1 MVARNE
7 RAACYAP
14 FEPQQFDGASGGDR
28 RFDLVE
34 LQRPEAS
41 EFSSSGVIAVVPASL
56 RKGGETVGTFAGEQQ
71 PDGLGRGLR
80 GGYAS
85 GRPTT
90 HLESKRAHRAG
101 QEASRRDSLGGKPA
115 TRCDHSDDDAVP
127 SSSMGS
133 DSGPSWGGQSRH
145 RRVSIHPPNRP
156 TRLAFTCKSLRN
168 QSG

>member
-7 RAACYAP
+7 RAAYHAP
-14 FEPQQFDGASGGDR
+14 FEPQQFDGASSGDL
-28 RFDLVE
+28 RFDPAE

-56 RKGGETVGTFAGEQQ
+56 RKGGETVGTFAAEQQ

-101 QEASRRDSLGGKPA
+101 QEASRRESLREQPA
-115 TRCDHSDDDAVP
+115 TRCAHSDDYTVP

-133 DSGPSWGGQSRH
+133 DSGPSWGGQSKH
-145 RRVSIHPPNRP
+145 ARVSIHPANRP
-156 TRLAFTCKSLRN
+156 TRLRVHTCKSLRN
-168 QSG
+168 

>member
-41 EFSSSGVIAVVPASL
+41 EFSSSGVNAVVPASL

-80 GGYAS
+80 GEYAS
-85 GRPTT
+85 GRLAA

-101 QEASRRDSLGGKPA
+101 QEASRRESLGG
-115 TRCDHSDDDAVP
+115 S
-127 SSSMGS
+127 
-133 DSGPSWGGQSRH
+133 SGPPPSTGQFCGYSRWAPTWC
-145 RRVSIHPPNRP
+145 RAHPPVYRKPSLNYQNYLSP
-156 TRLAFTCKSLRN
+156 VTLDWGKSLLV
-168 QSG
+168 